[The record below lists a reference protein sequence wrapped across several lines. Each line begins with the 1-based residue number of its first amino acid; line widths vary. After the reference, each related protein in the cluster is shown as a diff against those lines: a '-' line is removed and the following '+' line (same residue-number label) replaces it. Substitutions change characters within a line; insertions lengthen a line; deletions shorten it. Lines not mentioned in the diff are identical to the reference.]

1 MLLTTPLRMFGRHLR
16 PLSKKYVPTNKL
28 IMFIV
33 IRKLNIHIFVSLIER

>member
-28 IMFIV
+28 IIFTV
-33 IRKLNIHIFVSLIER
+33 IQKLYRHIFVSFIER